1 MAFFTFRSVSI
12 EFWFVFAYG
21 GPLGAIFGVLFG
33 LVAAPFVVNRSLWNG
48 ALILFIGTVL
58 GGIFP
63 AIAEIVPIA
72 FLGSLCGG
80 FAALL
85 LLIAH
90 TVSDTGDSKT
100 PSDEVGGKL

>member
-1 MAFFTFRSVSI
+1 MAFFAFRSVSI
-12 EFWFVFAYG
+12 EFWFVFGYG
-21 GPLGAIFGVLFG
+21 GPMGAIFGVLFG
-33 LVAAPFVVNRSLWNG
+33 LVAAPFVVKRSLWSG

-72 FLGSLCGG
+72 LLGSLCGG
-80 FAALL
+80 FTALL

-90 TVSDTGDSKT
+90 TVSDTGGSKI
-100 PSDEVGGKL
+100 PRDEVGGNL